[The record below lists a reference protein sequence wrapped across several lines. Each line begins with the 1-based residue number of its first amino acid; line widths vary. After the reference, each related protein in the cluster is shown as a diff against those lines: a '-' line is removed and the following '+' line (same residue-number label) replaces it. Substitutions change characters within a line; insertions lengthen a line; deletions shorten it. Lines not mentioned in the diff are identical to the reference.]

1 MVSSFNLQIWFSFNI
16 FVISLDYLLTTSYYP
31 RSSTD
36 TRDSYNLTLSFVVF
50 RVVQG
55 SSVQVVVF
63 NSSYYRRF
71 LIKMQGGYH
80 DTFYLI
86 VQ

>member
-1 MVSSFNLQIWFSFNI
+1 MACKKRLVSLWAYTKKVLSI
-16 FVISLDYLLTTSYYP
+16 TSYYP

>member
-1 MVSSFNLQIWFSFNI
+1 MATLKLGLSY
-16 FVISLDYLLTTSYYP
+16 VISNHLRTSYYP

>member
-1 MVSSFNLQIWFSFNI
+1 MVDKMKIK
-16 FVISLDYLLTTSYYP
+16 LDTTSYYP

-63 NSSYYRRF
+63 NSSYYLRF